1 MNHQPLNRNK
11 TPFLKRASG
20 TNGAPNRE
28 IAPCATKL
36 PRAHEGSRVREP
48 SSVDEQLAPVPAP
61 VPAPAPAPAPAF
73 ANNPACAT
81 ISSSTPISSSAPTQ
95 ACTDNSTSSG
105 DMWQSALCCYHVPAR
120 LWNQNTQAQF
130 LCATDEHNNHVH
142 LESALLPSFDVYEF
156 HELSSTNI
164 LAKQA
169 IDADAP
175 EGTAVLAHQQRAGY
189 GRQGRTWNSQ
199 PGGMYL
205 SFVLRP
211 RVRQAEYPS
220 LALVVGL
227 ALRNFLAARLQGT
240 PCEHLA
246 RFLSVKWPNDVL
258 APCSV
263 PDGADAAD
271 APRAAAP
278 VALDAPNA
286 ASTAA
291 LAAVADASTAAKVRV
306 SAAADVPT
314 VPHVHENGASST
326 HATQEHP
333 MGKLAGIS
341 CEVHQNALC
350 VGVGLNILV
359 PETCQSTSAPS
370 MVSQP
375 LFAPAYWENIA
386 ASPLPGSHE
395 YIARFAC
402 DFLAYFS
409 APYALW
415 QEKGFAPFVDA
426 YTIFSYLTGKMVHIV
441 NQNGTEHARGRVAG
455 VHPSGCLLV
464 NTSSNA
470 RLISS
475 GEVHITHI
483 SDYHS
488 KNGK

>member
-11 TPFLKRASG
+11 TPFLKRAPG
-20 TNGAPNRE
+20 TNGAP
-28 IAPCATKL
+28 I
-36 PRAHEGSRVREP
+36 SRTMP
-48 SSVDEQLAPVPAP
+48 PA
-61 VPAPAPAPAPAF
+61 
-73 ANNPACAT
+73 N
-81 ISSSTPISSSAPTQ
+81 IQ

-105 DMWQSALCCYHVPAR
+105 DMWQSALRCYHVPAR

-130 LCATDEHNNHVH
+130 LCAERSHAAYSRV
-142 LESALLPSFDVYEF
+142 LPALLPSFDVYEF

-227 ALRNFLAARLQGT
+227 ALRNFLAERLQGT
-240 PCEHLA
+240 PRAHLA

-271 APRAAAP
+271 APRAAAL

-286 ASTAA
+286 NNTAA

-306 SAAADVPT
+306 PAVADVPT

-386 ASPLPGSHE
+386 ASPLPRSHE
-395 YIARFAC
+395 YIARIAC

-415 QEKGFAPFVDA
+415 QEKGFTPFVDA
-426 YTIFSYLTGKMVHIV
+426 YTKFSYLTGKMVHIV

>member
-11 TPFLKRASG
+11 TPFLKRAPG
-20 TNGAPNRE
+20 TNGAP
-28 IAPCATKL
+28 I
-36 PRAHEGSRVREP
+36 SRTMP
-48 SSVDEQLAPVPAP
+48 PA
-61 VPAPAPAPAPAF
+61 
-73 ANNPACAT
+73 N
-81 ISSSTPISSSAPTQ
+81 IQ

-175 EGTAVLAHQQRAGY
+175 EGTAVLAHQQTAGY

-227 ALRNFLAARLQGT
+227 ALRNFLAERLQGT
-240 PCEHLA
+240 PREHLA

-286 ASTAA
+286 NNTAA
-291 LAAVADASTAAKVRV
+291 LAAVVDVSTAAKVRV
-306 SAAADVPT
+306 PAAADVPT

-386 ASPLPGSHE
+386 ALPLSGSHE

-415 QEKGFAPFVDA
+415 QEKGFTPFVDA
-426 YTIFSYLTGKMVHIV
+426 YTKFSYLTGKMVHIV

>member
-1 MNHQPLNRNK
+1 MNNQPLNRNK
-11 TPFLKRASG
+11 TPFLKRAPG
-20 TNGAPNRE
+20 ANGAP
-28 IAPCATKL
+28 I
-36 PRAHEGSRVREP
+36 SRTMP
-48 SSVDEQLAPVPAP
+48 PA
-61 VPAPAPAPAPAF
+61 
-73 ANNPACAT
+73 N
-81 ISSSTPISSSAPTQ
+81 IQ

-105 DMWQSALCCYHVPAR
+105 DMWQSALRCYHVPAR

-227 ALRNFLAARLQGT
+227 ALRNFLAERLQGT
-240 PCEHLA
+240 PREYLA

-271 APRAAAP
+271 APRAVAP

-286 ASTAA
+286 NNTAAPAAVVDVSTAA
-291 LAAVADASTAAKVRV
+291 LAAV
-306 SAAADVPT
+306 ADVPT

-326 HATQEHP
+326 HATPKHT

-386 ASPLPGSHE
+386 ALPLPRSHE
-395 YIARFAC
+395 YIARIAC

-426 YTIFSYLTGKMVHIV
+426 YTKFSYLTGKMVHIV
-441 NQNGTEHARGRVAG
+441 NQNGAEHARGRVAG

>member
-11 TPFLKRASG
+11 TPFLKRAPG
-20 TNGAPNRE
+20 TNGAP
-28 IAPCATKL
+28 I
-36 PRAHEGSRVREP
+36 SRTMP
-48 SSVDEQLAPVPAP
+48 PA
-61 VPAPAPAPAPAF
+61 
-73 ANNPACAT
+73 N
-81 ISSSTPISSSAPTQ
+81 IQ

-105 DMWQSALCCYHVPAR
+105 DMWQSALRCYHVPAR

-175 EGTAVLAHQQRAGY
+175 EGTAVLAHQQTAGY

-227 ALRNFLAARLQGT
+227 ALRNFLAERLRGT
-240 PCEHLA
+240 PRGHLA

-258 APCSV
+258 APSSV

-271 APRAAAP
+271 APRAAA
-278 VALDAPNA
+278 D
-286 ASTAA
+286 
-291 LAAVADASTAAKVRV
+291 V
-306 SAAADVPT
+306 ST
-314 VPHVHENGASST
+314 VPHVPENGASPT
-326 HATQEHP
+326 HAAPKHP

-359 PETCQSTSAPS
+359 PETCQSTSAPT

-386 ASPLPGSHE
+386 ASPLPSLHE
-395 YIARFAC
+395 YIARIAC

-426 YTIFSYLTGKMVHIV
+426 YTKFSYLTGKMVHIV